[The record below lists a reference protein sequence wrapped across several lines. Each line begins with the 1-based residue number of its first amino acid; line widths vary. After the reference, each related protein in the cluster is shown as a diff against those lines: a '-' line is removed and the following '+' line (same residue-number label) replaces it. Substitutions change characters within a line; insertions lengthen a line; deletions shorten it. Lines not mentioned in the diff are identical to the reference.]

1 MARGAVADLNWSYA
15 LVGVADGTLLTFV
28 PLFLFQRGFD
38 ASLIGVV
45 LASAAAGSLFAGLA
59 WSYMSDRSLRPEQI
73 LIGSSAAAAAVAL
86 VIGFAGGT
94 SAAAVA
100 IVALWVA
107 RAPFMLLD
115 PIALRRLEGTGRNQ
129 YGRIRLRMSAGW
141 AVSVIA
147 AGALYQVAGVQLA
160 PLVYAPLAALFGL
173 WTWYAL
179 RRSSASPAT
188 VASAPSPLRPRA
200 VPISLIG
207 FLASAFLLGAAMA
220 ATQNFLTLQIDVLGG
235 GALLIGAAASFQALT
250 EIPTMAYMQLLT
262 KVVSQRVLFAIGC
275 ATYMAMFLAWAFVS
289 NPLAAALIKL
299 VAGVAFAFVYVS
311 SVIIADELS
320 PAHLRATSQAL
331 VKSVMFGLAPIA
343 GALAGGIV
351 YQTLGARVMFLG
363 SIAVVGAA
371 AVIAVTVVRSP
382 QPAASAIR
390 QALPAGGRE
399 AGSGR

>member
-1 MARGAVADLNWSYA
+1 MADLNWSYA

-28 PLFLFQRGFD
+28 PLLLFQRGFD

-45 LASAAAGSLFAGLA
+45 LGSAAAASLFAGLA
-59 WSYMSDRSLRPEQI
+59 WSYLADRSIRPELI
-73 LIGSSAAAAAVAL
+73 LAGSSAAAAAVA
-86 VIGFAGGT
+86 VIIGVASGT
-94 SAAAVA
+94 TAVAVA

-115 PIALRRLEGTGRNQ
+115 PMALRRLEGTERVH

-141 AVSVIA
+141 AVSVVA
-147 AGALYQVAGVQLA
+147 AGALYQVAGVNQA
-160 PLVYAPLAALFGL
+160 PWVYAPLAALFAA
-173 WTWYAL
+173 WMWYSM
-179 RRSSASPAT
+179 RRSG
-188 VASAPSPLRPRA
+188 SAPVTVVRSHAPLAPRR
-200 VPISLIG
+200 VPVSLLG

-250 EIPTMAYMQLLT
+250 EIPTMAYMHLLT
-262 KVVSQRVLFAIGC
+262 RVLSQRVLFAIGC
-275 ATYMAMFLAWAFVS
+275 GTYMAMFLAWALVS
-289 NPLAAALIKL
+289 SPVLAALIKL

-311 SVIIADELS
+311 SVIIADDLS

-343 GALAGGIV
+343 GAVAGGIV

-363 SIAVVGAA
+363 SIALVGAA
-371 AVIAVTVVRSP
+371 GLIAVTIVRSP
-382 QPAASAIR
+382 QATVAAMEPA
-390 QALPAGGRE
+390 PAE
-399 AGSGR
+399 T